1 MARRS
6 RRVSPTSTSRTA
18 RIAGQPVG
26 KGIRHERSAVTGKF
40 RAATSAAGS
49 AEYSEAARVG
59 SVDPEANDAPD
70 IESMTPEVR
79 AAYIELVATQV
90 ADWSAELNRRLA

>member
-6 RRVSPTSTSRTA
+6 RRVSPTSTSNTA
-18 RIAGQPVG
+18 RIAGRPVG
-26 KGIRHERSAVTGKF
+26 KGIRYERSAVTGKF
-40 RAATSAAGS
+40 RAAASAAGS
-49 AEYSEAARVG
+49 AEYSKAAQVG
-59 SVDPEANDAPD
+59 SPEANDAPD